1 MGRTSGDCKVR
12 TLEENEAMTELRELS
27 VTGAIRVEAQ
37 GPDTCVRMI
46 GEVDSALRQ
55 QASDSMGLALMAGR
69 PVVLDAGDVTFI
81 DSSGLAFVLQLAR
94 ATAEAGVELRL
105 RDPDRVVGRALELVG
120 MARAIRA
127 E

>member
-1 MGRTSGDCKVR
+1 
-12 TLEENEAMTELRELS
+12 MTELGELS

-37 GPDTCVRMI
+37 GPDTCVRLI

-55 QASDSMGLALMAGR
+55 QASDSMGLALMAGQ
-69 PVVLDAGDVTFI
+69 PVVLDACEATFI

-94 ATAEAGVELRL
+94 ATAEAGVDMRL
-105 RDPDRVVGRALELVG
+105 RDPARVVGRALETAG
-120 MARAIRA
+120 MAGAVRT